1 MDEIKVYIKVNSR
14 NEIIDV
20 NSEIFIKDFTN
31 WVMIDKGYGDKYAH
45 AQSQYFAKPL
55 IKDNDTYQYRY
66 VNGQVRENNES
77 IIY

>member
-1 MDEIKVYIKVNSR
+1 MDEIKVFIKVNSH
-14 NEIIDV
+14 NEIIGV

-31 WVMIDKGYGDKYAH
+31 WNMIDKGFGDKYAH

-55 IKDNDTYQYRY
+55 ITDNGTYQYRY

-77 IIY
+77 AIY